1 MIVLKISLDKSFVYL
16 SKNSVFNYSL
26 ILTQKDATREFRTR
40 TELVSVQI
48 YILAR
53 KPLPAD
59 PGGGSANLDLM
70 SLLQTKKTWCN
81 LAGQGAVFLSMGGL
95 INLSV
100 LFLVWPF
107 N

>member
-1 MIVLKISLDKSFVYL
+1 MKMIVLKISLDKSFVYL

-59 PGGGSANLDLM
+59 PGGGVGKPRFNVAIADKKNL
-70 SLLQTKKTWCN
+70 
-81 LAGQGAVFLSMGGL
+81 V
-95 INLSV
+95 
-100 LFLVWPF
+100 
-107 N
+107 